1 MQHLCALIKMHETLG
16 ASLLTM
22 QQPHGFVSK
31 VHGAATQIDLPH
43 DVVIDASRLAYW
55 LGS

>member
-1 MQHLCALIKMHETLG
+1 MHETLG